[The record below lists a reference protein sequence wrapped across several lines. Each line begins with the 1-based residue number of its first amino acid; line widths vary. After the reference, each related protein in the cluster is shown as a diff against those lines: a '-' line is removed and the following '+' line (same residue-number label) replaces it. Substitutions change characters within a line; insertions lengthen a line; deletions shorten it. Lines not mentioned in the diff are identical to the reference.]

1 LYALPVVLIFRENGI
16 KITDFST
23 FNPLFVSFF
32 FTVGRER
39 NMTQKGGRSENN
51 SEIQR
56 KRARIYRVW
65 RLQATI
71 SFCRVTKKEKKKKK
85 ETGGTNT
92 SGTVRREIR
101 GKTAG
106 VLENGCEEQAE
117 DERQKERR

>member
-1 LYALPVVLIFRENGI
+1 MALAGNHIVLPCD
-16 KITDFST
+16 K
-23 FNPLFVSFF
+23 
-32 FTVGRER
+32 
-39 NMTQKGGRSENN
+39 KG
-51 SEIQR
+51 
-56 KRARIYRVW
+56 
-65 RLQATI
+65 
-71 SFCRVTKKEKKKKK
+71 KEKKK